1 MKPEKAL
8 EIADD
13 ALTKALKTSLR
24 ARKAF
29 DKKLGRLKLVEEMM
43 RVRGMDLTFIT
54 GSLKGSCVAFDSD
67 IYASILSELQG
78 VIAEIEGDMAYEYT
92 PKKEIEGGE

>member
-13 ALTKALKTSLR
+13 ALTKALKISLQ

-43 RVRGMDLTFIT
+43 RENSEDWTYSRGNE
-54 GSLKGSCVAFDSD
+54 VAVVYECDKW
-67 IYASILSELQG
+67 ASMLEELQA
-78 VIAEIEGDMAYEYT
+78 VIAEIEGDMAFTYE
-92 PKKEIEGGE
+92 PKKEAKNDRS